1 MKKITSIFCALMMLL
16 SVNAAPLATAVKK
29 QAAQKIEV
37 KKAPRM
43 EKFDAKAVLRAPKA
57 QATTELTSGTLYTVS
72 GKFYN
77 NTSSGWADYTSKM
90 PSITVTVD
98 GADVTIAGLAYW
110 FPDGAVAGT
119 LKDDTITIL
128 SGQKVGTDSY
138 GDEFLVGSNDGETI
152 SDIVFVW
159 DAEKAELSAS
169 TKYIMENS
177 AAESVAPYAYWSSPV
192 FSAVEP
198 ETPEVVV
205 LPTGATVVEYTMDYI
220 NPKDESKGAKSIN
233 VAVVEDNVYFQGMS
247 QYLPEAWV
255 IGKKAGNEITFAAN
269 QYMGDYGTYG
279 SSYFFSNGET
289 VFTYDSEA
297 DTYSA
302 TGEIYGVLADK
313 YYDGRYKN
321 PVLSKAKGPDWDNPI
336 EVVMTEVESVYDEE
350 YEDVTYSLSNATN
363 DTIFQ
368 FDIYLEEGQDV
379 VAGQKYTYD
388 DMEQSANY
396 TYVSIGGS
404 KIGLKSVDFV
414 KTVDGETGLAR
425 IEATVLDAVNNVFH
439 VVYQEVP
446 FTPSGEEVDLFF
458 EVAMSIPQYFEEE
471 DYETGS
477 WELYFESL
485 SGDTIV
491 ALDYLSANEASPAGS
506 FTEADL
512 ISKYSGIMLDG
523 ENKIEIKLAE
533 ISVTDNSERVDVVAK
548 LVGKDR
554 VTYNVKMFFIKPT
567 VVSQETITSDALQI
581 DPTYLDWYGVVILSA
596 EDDKNAITINLN
608 AEELGAGLVG
618 DYVAGKDFN
627 GTITPAGTED
637 EIDIYS
643 GSINVAYNSGI
654 IVVTGKLLA
663 MNNVEYTLNLTFK
676 PSIND
681 LTMTASESSYTASTS
696 TVRYKLTNDTYTF
709 VFKINLPEGQ
719 EDVEAGKSYS
729 FTEDMGGDTNAS
741 YGYDAEYNFI
751 DYAEAAFVKN
761 VTADQMEIKATV
773 VDLTGNI
780 WNLTYTEKA
789 EGINNTNAAVKTTKR
804 LVNGQ
809 LVIEKNGVKYNVTGT
824 VLK

>member
-57 QATTELTSGTLYTVS
+57 QAATELTSGTLYTVS

-98 GADVTIAGLAYW
+98 GTNVTIAGLAYW
-110 FPDGAVAGT
+110 FPDGAVKGT
-119 LKDDTITIL
+119 LDGNTLTIP
-128 SGQKVGTDSY
+128 SGQLVGTDAY
-138 GDEFLVGSNDGETI
+138 GDEFLVGSNDGSTVA
-152 SDIVFVW
+152 DIVFVW
-159 DAEKAELSAS
+159 DADKAELSAS

-177 AAESVAPYAYWSSPV
+177 AAESVAPYAYWISPV
-192 FSAVEP
+192 FSAEAP
-198 ETPEVVV
+198 AAPEVVV

-269 QYMGDYGTYG
+269 QYMGDYGTNG
-279 SSYFFSNGET
+279 SSYFFYEEA

-302 TGEIYGVLADK
+302 TGEIFGLLDDY

-336 EVVMTEVESVYDEE
+336 EVVMTEAESVYDEE

-368 FDIYLEEGQDV
+368 FDIYLEEGQKDV
-379 VAGQKYTYD
+379 VAGQKYTFA
-388 DMEQSANY
+388 DMESSATY

-439 VVYQEVP
+439 IVYQEVP
-446 FTPSGEEVDLFF
+446 FTPSGEEVNLFF
-458 EVAMSIPQYFEEE
+458 EVAMEIPQYYEEE

-477 WELYFESL
+477 WLLGTVSL
-485 SGDTIV
+485 SEDTLV
-491 ALDYLSANEASPAGS
+491 QLNYLSANEASPAGS
-506 FTEADL
+506 FTEEDL
-512 ISKYSGIMLDG
+512 ILDYSYIKLNG
-523 ENKIEIKLAE
+523 EKIELKLAE
-533 ISVTDNSERVDVVAK
+533 IAVTDNSERTDVVAK

-554 VTYNVKMFFIKPT
+554 VTYNVKMFFIKPA

-581 DPTYLDWYGVVILSA
+581 DPSYLDWYGIVILSA
-596 EDDKNAITINLN
+596 EDDKNAISINLN

-618 DYVAGKDFN
+618 DYVAGKHFN
-627 GTITPAGTED
+627 GIITPAGTED

-643 GSINVAYNSGI
+643 GSINIAYNSGI
-654 IVVTGKLLA
+654 IVVTGKVLA

-696 TVRYKLTNDTYTF
+696 TVRYKLSNDTYTF
-709 VFKINLPEGQ
+709 IFRINLPEGQ

-729 FTEDMGGDTNAS
+729 FTEDMGGNTNGS
-741 YGYDAEYNFI
+741 YGYDTEYNFI
-751 DYAEAAFVKN
+751 DYAEATFVKN
-761 VTADQMEIKATV
+761 VTADQIEIKATV

>member
-1 MKKITSIFCALMMLL
+1 MKKFTSIFCALMIML
-16 SVNAAPLATAVKK
+16 SVNAAPIKVTH
-29 QAAQKIEV
+29 KIEV
-37 KKAPRM
+37 KKTPRM
-43 EKFDAKAVLRAPKA
+43 EKFDAKAILRAPKA
-57 QATTELTSGTLYTVS
+57 QAATELTSGTLYTAS
-72 GKFYN
+72 GKFLIYGG
-77 NTSSGWADYTSKM
+77 SSYGWVDYTSNM
-90 PSITVTVD
+90 ASVTVTVD
-98 GADVTIAGLAYW
+98 GANVSIAGLAYF
-110 FPDGAVAGT
+110 FPAAAVKGT
-119 LKDDTITIL
+119 LDGNTLTIP
-128 SGQKVGTDSY
+128 SGQLVGTDSY
-138 GDEFLVGSNDGETI
+138 GDEFLVGSNDGETVA
-152 SDIVFVW
+152 DIVFIW
-159 DAEKAELSAS
+159 DADKAELSAS
-169 TKYIMENS
+169 TKYIMETDDATS
-177 AAESVAPYAYWSSPV
+177 LSPYSYWISPV
-192 FSAVEP
+192 FSAEAP
-198 ETPEVVV
+198 AAPEVVV

-247 QYLPEAWV
+247 GVLPEAWV
-255 IGKKAGNEITFAAN
+255 VGKKAGNEITFAAN

-279 SSYFFSNGET
+279 SSYFFYNGET
-289 VFTYDSEA
+289 VFTYDPEA
-297 DTYSA
+297 DTYTA
-302 TGEIYGVLADK
+302 TGEIYGVIADA

-336 EVVMTEVESVYDEE
+336 EVVMTAGEGVYDD
-350 YEDVTYSLSNATN
+350 YYGDVTYTLSNATN

-368 FDIYLEEGQDV
+368 FDIYLEEGQKDV

-404 KIGLKSVDFV
+404 KVGLKSVDFV
-414 KTVDGETGLAR
+414 KTVDGETGLAH

-439 VVYQEVP
+439 VVYQEPP
-446 FTPSGEEVDLFF
+446 FTPSGEEVNLFF
-458 EVAMSIPQYFEEE
+458 EVAMEIPQYYEEE

-491 ALDYLSANEASPAGS
+491 ALNYLSANEASPAGS

-512 ISKYSGIMLDG
+512 INKYCGIMLDG

-581 DPTYLDWYGVVILSA
+581 DPSYLDWYGVVILSA
-596 EDDKNAITINLN
+596 EDDKNAISINLN

-627 GTITPAGTED
+627 GIITPAGTED
-637 EIDIYS
+637 EIEIYS

-654 IVVTGKLLA
+654 VVVTGKVLA

-696 TVRYKLTNDTYTF
+696 TIRYKLTNDTYTF

-729 FTEDMGGDTNAS
+729 FTEDMGGNTNGS
-741 YGYDAEYNFI
+741 YGYDTEYNFI

-761 VTADQMEIKATV
+761 VTADQIEIKATV

-809 LVIEKNGVKYNVTGT
+809 LVIEKNGVQYNVVGT